1 MVRLEL
7 ISGLKG
13 NCQYIG
19 PVSYHPFLCELF
31 NNPLEAARNSLKPY
45 YFDAARYNL
54 VHSIRNNLP
63 EKTL

>member
-45 YFDAARYNL
+45 YFDAARY
-54 VHSIRNNLP
+54 
-63 EKTL
+63 K